1 MPLHTV
7 DQLVEYHL
15 RPAMSLPLH
24 NMRIDG
30 VELPIGIMI
39 GGRLYDEATLLAL
52 GCALE
57 NTRDCER
64 NCR

>member
-1 MPLHTV
+1 
-7 DQLVEYHL
+7 
-15 RPAMSLPLH
+15 MSLPLH
-24 NMRIDG
+24 NTRIDG

-64 NCR
+64 NCRCSKLPPHLWWQH

>member
-1 MPLHTV
+1 
-7 DQLVEYHL
+7 
-15 RPAMSLPLH
+15 MSLPLH